1 MEDVLPATHA
11 QEVPCGGHHSEAGET
26 SWVWKGLEA
35 RLLCHHQWCSSL
47 NRMLKLLTACFSCTR
62 RQEHLGSL
70 GPKAGICRTTRL
82 FQHEHRH
89 DTLFENEKS
98 GINAKLMGCLAT
110 Q

>member
-11 QEVPCGGHHSEAGET
+11 QEVPRGGHHSEAGET

-70 GPKAGICRTTRL
+70 GPNGFVPKRKKLSLLAEQRL
-82 FQHEHRH
+82 EYKGYLPS
-89 DTLFENEKS
+89 DPL
-98 GINAKLMGCLAT
+98 LPP
-110 Q
+110 